1 MLEQDIFKAIE
12 EEIPICGEYFQEIIS
27 DIQIKRIDFENSI
40 FKECKFENCDFS
52 NSSFSN
58 IEIDSLSNSLLQYKH
73 FFIHFS
79 FNGLYVFFFSCL
91 ITNCL

>member
-58 IEIDSLSNSLLQYKH
+58 IEMIKCNLKIVNL
-73 FFIHFS
+73 FP
-79 FNGLYVFFFSCL
+79 L
-91 ITNCL
+91 IGNPAL